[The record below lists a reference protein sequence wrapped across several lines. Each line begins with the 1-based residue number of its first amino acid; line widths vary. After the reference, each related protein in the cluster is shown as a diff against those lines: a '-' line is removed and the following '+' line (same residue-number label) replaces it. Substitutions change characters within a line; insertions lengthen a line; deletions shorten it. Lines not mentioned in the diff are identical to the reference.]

1 VGRFDIERLLKDLGD
16 PDPSAPKEPAGP
28 DLGGDDG
35 LADLTPSSPA
45 SSGGSAADPA
55 PAPRPASVATRPD
68 VARPPDFRTGDGLGR
83 EVDPTQAISADHVRP
98 TRPDDALR
106 DLFVPGQAGDR
117 PDGPEQVSDLG
128 TLLHNRGDIDA
139 TQLETLRR
147 LAAQSPDRSASALL
161 LDLGV
166 AEHVVQSGVAE
177 IARIPFTRV
186 NAQSI
191 DAAALKRLGTDFC
204 LERLVVPL
212 AGEGSRTIIGTT
224 NPDDVFL
231 LDDVKRRLGISVV
244 RHVLVCSGEVEA
256 AVREITGEAE
266 PSSVDVESILADVD
280 EDDVEVEKRD
290 EEEADL
296 EAEAESSPVV
306 RYVNHIIA
314 TALQEGASDIHIEPG
329 ERQLKVRMRIDGIL
343 FEMMT
348 PPRKM
353 HSALTSRIKIMANLD
368 IAERRLPQDG
378 RIRATVLGRKLDLR
392 VSTVPTS
399 HGEKTVMRILDDRAI
414 QVSLDDLGFSE
425 DTLLIWKK
433 QIEQPHGIILVT
445 GPTGS
450 GKTTTL
456 YSSLRQM
463 DLKRLNIST
472 VEDPVEYALEGVT
485 QIQTHN
491 AIDMTFSRALKAL
504 LRQDPD
510 VVMVGEIRDHE
521 TASIAVQAALT
532 GHLVLSTLHTNDAPS
547 SITRLINIGVE
558 PFLVGAA
565 LNGVLAQRLVR
576 RICPHCSGQVEVPED
591 MREFLAVHGLHTE
604 SLPQGQGCES
614 CRQTGYAGRV
624 GLYELLVLDD
634 HLRDLIASNPNVT
647 EFRRLCCERGMVTL
661 REDGFAKVAQ
671 GRTTVEEVLRVTE
684 ATI

>member
-1 VGRFDIERLLKDLGD
+1 MSRFDIERLLRELGD
-16 PDPSAPKEPAGP
+16 GADNATPAQSAPTSEPSKESEAI
-28 DLGGDDG
+28 
-35 LADLTPSSPA
+35 
-45 SSGGSAADPA
+45 
-55 PAPRPASVATRPD
+55 
-68 VARPPDFRTGDGLGR
+68 RPPDFRTGDGLGT
-83 EVDPTQAISADHVRP
+83 EIDPNLALGKETVAP

-106 DLFVPGQAGDR
+106 DLFVPDGESGAMGMDLLGLLLHRQEITDDQANGVRRRLEGQ
-117 PDGPEQVSDLG
+117 PDGSPGEILIELG
-128 TLLHNRGDIDA
+128 I
-139 TQLETLRR
+139 EE
-147 LAAQSPDRSASALL
+147 S
-161 LDLGV
+161 
-166 AEHVVQSGVAE
+166 VVQSATAE
-177 IARIPFTRV
+177 LARIPFLRIDE
-186 NAQSI
+186 AQI
-191 DAAALKRLGTDFC
+191 DPDRLQQLGADFC
-204 LERLVVPL
+204 LDRIVVPIKTSG
-212 AGEGSRTIIGTT
+212 ARTVVGTT
-224 NPDDVFL
+224 TPDDVFL
-231 LDDVKRRLGISVV
+231 LDDVKRRLGVSVV
-244 RHVLVCSGEVEA
+244 RHVLVCRSEVEA
-256 AVREITGEAE
+256 ALVAITGGGDVG
-266 PSSVDVESILADVD
+266 PTDVESILADVD
-280 EDDVEVEKRD
+280 EDDVEFEKEVED
-290 EEEADL
+290 STDL

-306 RYVNHIIA
+306 RYVNHIIQS
-314 TALQEGASDIHIEPG
+314 ALQEGASDIHIEPG
-329 ERQLKVRMRIDGIL
+329 EKHLKVRMRIDGIL
-343 FEMMT
+343 FEMMA

-353 HSALTSRIKIMANLD
+353 HAALTSRIKIMANLD

-378 RIRATVLGRKLDLR
+378 RIRATVSNRKLDLR
-392 VSTVPTS
+392 VSTVPTG

-456 YSSLRQM
+456 YGSMRQM
-463 DLKRLNIST
+463 DLQRLNVST
-472 VEDPVEYALEGVT
+472 VEDPIEYALDGVT
-485 QIQTHN
+485 QIQTHS
-491 AIDMTFSRALKAL
+491 AIDMTFARALKAL

-521 TASIAVQAALT
+521 TASTAVQAALT

-576 RICPHCSGQVEVPED
+576 RICPQCAGETPMTED
-591 MREFLAVHGLHTE
+591 LRDFLAVHGIDSE
-604 SLPQGQGCES
+604 SLPIGQGCDA
-614 CRQTGYAGRV
+614 CRQTGYSGRV

-647 EFRRLCCERGMVTL
+647 EFRRICCERGMVTL
-661 REDGFAKVAQ
+661 REDGFRKVSE